1 MGNFILDNPS
11 TAGSDLDGLLQRWW
25 QDYIAITPV
34 VSEVNRLLGE
44 DAALINDHLA
54 LRTFNLPATGLSRL
68 LPLLDALG
76 YSVEGHY
83 QFVERKLTA
92 VHLEHLDPRQ
102 PKIFI
107 SQLEVDQLS
116 PLAQQLIAALVAQ
129 LPENMF
135 DSPLGLAA
143 GRLWQLSLADYQ
155 LLLAESEY
163 AAWLAAFGF
172 RANHFTLSVND
183 LQDFH
188 TLPQFNTLL
197 EQHAIALNQ
206 QGGVIKGSPAQKLEQ
221 SATLA
226 DPVLVHFSDQP
237 CAIPGC
243 FYEFALRYPQEDG
256 TLFQGFVESSATSIF
271 SSTDT
276 RQH

>member
-68 LPLLDALG
+68 LPLFDALG

-107 SQLEVDQLS
+107 SQLEVDQLTVG
-116 PLAQQLIAALVAQ
+116 AAV
-129 LPENMF
+129 
-135 DSPLGLAA
+135 DCGA
-143 GRLWQLSLADYQ
+143 G
-155 LLLAESEY
+155 
-163 AAWLAAFGF
+163 G
-172 RANHFTLSVND
+172 
-183 LQDFH
+183 
-188 TLPQFNTLL
+188 
-197 EQHAIALNQ
+197 AIA
-206 QGGVIKGSPAQKLEQ
+206 GKYV
-221 SATLA
+221 
-226 DPVLVHFSDQP
+226 
-237 CAIPGC
+237 
-243 FYEFALRYPQEDG
+243 R
-256 TLFQGFVESSATSIF
+256 
-271 SSTDT
+271 
-276 RQH
+276 

>member
-1 MGNFILDNPS
+1 MGNFILDNPTS
-11 TAGSDLDGLLQRWW
+11 AGGELDALLQRWW
-25 QDYIAITPV
+25 QNYVAITPV
-34 VSEVNRLLGE
+34 VSKVNRLLG
-44 DAALINDHLA
+44 DDMVLVNDHLA
-54 LRTFNLPATGLSRL
+54 LRTFNLPATGLPRV

-76 YSVEGHY
+76 YRVEGQY

-116 PLAQQLIAALVAQ
+116 PQSQQLIAALVAQ
-129 LPENMF
+129 LP
-135 DSPLGLAA
+135 DTVLASAQGLAA
-143 GRLWQLSLADYQ
+143 GRLWQLTLADYQ

-172 RANHFTLSVND
+172 CANHFTLSVND
-183 LQDFH
+183 LHGFH
-188 TLPQFNTLL
+188 SLQQLNALL

-206 QGGVIKGSPAQKLEQ
+206 QGGVIKGSPEQKLEQ

-226 DPVLVHFSDQP
+226 DRVAVHFSDQSSI
-237 CAIPGC
+237 IPGC

-256 TLFQGFVESSATSIF
+256 ALFQGFVESSATTIF

-276 RQH
+276 RQQ